1 MIDNFLTINKILKF
15 DNDDDFY
22 MLQVIKRRKENPEM
36 ETNSLVLKTTYLQS
50 EGQLLRLK
58 DDLVDLADRHNARVY
73 VNPCRK
79 SFRKCTI
86 ACLKEFAD
94 RIACEN
100 YAKPYKI
107 FDSVAGACGSNRA
120 IWVVDVDWNELDDV
134 VFAGEFSLEMEQR
147 IYINKMCEFINTL
160 KPDVDDKIVAVNRTV
175 NGAHVLTTPFNA
187 ADFRQ
192 KYPNVTVHKN
202 NPTLV
207 YCK

>member
-1 MIDNFLTINKILKF
+1 MIDHFTRINDILKF
-15 DNDDDFY
+15 DSDDDFY
-22 MLQVIKRRKENPEM
+22 MLQVIKRRKENPDM
-36 ETNSLVLKTTYLQS
+36 ETNSRILKTVYLQS

-73 VNPCRK
+73 VNPSRK

-107 FDSVAGACGSNRA
+107 FDSVAGACGSKRA
-120 IWVVDVDWNELDDV
+120 VWVVDVDWADITDVELPD
-134 VFAGEFSLEMEQR
+134 EFSQR
-147 IYINKMCEFINTL
+147 VYVDKMCEFINTL
-160 KPDVDDKIVAVNRTV
+160 QPESDDKIVAVNRTR
-175 NGAHVLTTPFNA
+175 NGMHVLTTPFNV